1 MEEEIELCAAVE
13 RIQRRQIERD
23 DECSNGAFHKKT
35 INCQFKVNYAHLI
48 NKMEIKYA
56 NRFKRKS

>member
-13 RIQRRQIERD
+13 GIQRRQIERD

-48 NKMEIKYA
+48 NTVSYTHLTLPTKA
-56 NRFKRKS
+56 